1 MTNKVRVY
9 GKAQNRTAL
18 GIMHAYMVMYPQATL
33 ADLRKAFPDE
43 LAPDN
48 GTKKIFVQ
56 ADEKSD
62 NNWNGYFVAED
73 ELLTTGDG
81 TKVAVNKMWTKP
93 SFERLISHVSQYGV
107 EIAQFE
113 ASEGAGKKGGF
124 RLEYLNGYVPPVVEQ
139 KKKGLPMWLWI
150 VLALLAAGIV
160 VALLLPREEKVVEV
174 EKVVEKEVVVRDTVY
189 VQQIEDIESAF
200 NAAQFAVNS
209 AELSD
214 DAKLALHDLA
224 KVLKQ
229 NPDLKLRIEGHTSS
243 EGDSVR
249 NQQLSEQR
257 AQAAVSF
264 LVDKEGIDVSRLTAV
279 GMGST
284 MPVDPENPEA
294 NRRTQ
299 FEILS

>member
-1 MTNKVRVY
+1 
-9 GKAQNRTAL
+9 
-18 GIMHAYMVMYPQATL
+18 
-33 ADLRKAFPDE
+33 
-43 LAPDN
+43 
-48 GTKKIFVQ
+48 
-56 ADEKSD
+56 
-62 NNWNGYFVAED
+62 
-73 ELLTTGDG
+73 
-81 TKVAVNKMWTKP
+81 
-93 SFERLISHVSQYGV
+93 
-107 EIAQFE
+107 
-113 ASEGAGKKGGF
+113 
-124 RLEYLNGYVPPVVEQ
+124 
-139 KKKGLPMWLWI
+139 MWLWI